1 MTIPKDFWDRVET
14 QDLKYIVYG
23 DTDSLYLSIPEIQCD
38 TAEEAVTA
46 SEEVGEE
53 INDLIINCMNELV
66 LPKMNCEGHNETFF
80 KTELVMN
87 AILFTDVKKKYCF
100 REIAREGKIHK
111 EPKIEYT
118 GISVVRSN
126 TAKWTKDFIREIVA
140 DLALNTKINGKVEVK
155 KKLAEIALKYHTSLN
170 EKISNF
176 EFNDIGVPCKWSSTK
191 YKRDTAEL
199 IGMKLYN
206 TIFKEE
212 YFKENTNG
220 LKLPI
225 KIKNPNTFLQQIEPL
240 RNQNDFCIKSTP
252 VDKLSFIV
260 IPTYHERSKIEPI
273 LEEFGMTIDLDIAW
287 EKLVDTALDRIIK
300 CIKEAHGLPK

>member
-14 QDLKYIVYG
+14 ERLKYVIYG
-23 DTDSLYLSIPEIQCD
+23 DTDSLYISIPEIECNTTED
-38 TAEEAVTA
+38 AVAA
-46 SEEVGEE
+46 SEEVGGE
-53 INDLIINCMNELV
+53 INDLIIGCMNDVV

-100 REIAREGKIHK
+100 REVAKEGTIHK

-118 GISVVRSN
+118 GISVVRTN
-126 TAKWTKDFIREIVA
+126 TAKWTKDFIREIVE
-140 DLALNTKINGKVEVK
+140 DLALNTAITDKVEVK
-155 KKLAEIALKYHTSLN
+155 KKLASIALKYHTSLQ
-170 EKISNF
+170 EKITNF
-176 EFNDIGVPCKWSSTK
+176 DFADIGVPCKWSSTK

-206 TIFKEE
+206 TLFKEE

-225 KIKNPNTFLQQIEPL
+225 KIKNANTLVQQLIPL
-240 RNQNDFCIKSTP
+240 RNQNEFCIGSIP
-252 VDKLSFIV
+252 IDKLSFIV
-260 IPTYHERSKIEPI
+260 IPTYNERSNIEPI
-273 LEEFGMTIDLDIAW
+273 LNEFGIEIDIVVAW